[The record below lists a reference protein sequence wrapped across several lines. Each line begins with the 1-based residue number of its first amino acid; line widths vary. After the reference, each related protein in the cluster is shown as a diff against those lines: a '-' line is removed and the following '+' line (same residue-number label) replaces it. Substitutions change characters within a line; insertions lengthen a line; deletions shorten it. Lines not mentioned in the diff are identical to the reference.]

1 MHKSKNIVHINTKAK
16 RSQTSCLQEVWP
28 FYSLTSVKDGS
39 ISDSLRNVAFSVLIY
54 ETIMDTLPFLC
65 YNNVEFVYLQIEK
78 RSLCFII
85 FYS

>member
-1 MHKSKNIVHINTKAK
+1 MFCKEFLLSFVG
-16 RSQTSCLQEVWP
+16 
-28 FYSLTSVKDGS
+28 YS

-65 YNNVEFVYLQIEK
+65 YNNMEFVYLQIEK

>member
-1 MHKSKNIVHINTKAK
+1 MFCKEFLLSFVG
-16 RSQTSCLQEVWP
+16 
-28 FYSLTSVKDGS
+28 YS

-54 ETIMDTLPFLC
+54 ETIMDTLTFLC